1 MELKELKELLRAFD
15 RSETQVLELETEN
28 FRLYLDKSKP
38 GGEGVLTPQPA
49 QPQLPEGQPQLSPPS
64 QSHPSPAPVEEK
76 REPEGEIISSPMV
89 GTFYQAPSP
98 DSPPYVRVGDRVQK
112 GQTLCIIEA
121 MKIMNELE
129 AEFDCEILEV
139 LVEDGQPVEFDTPLF
154 RVKRV

>member
-1 MELKELKELLRAFD
+1 MDLREIKKLLEAFD
-15 RSETQVLELETEN
+15 KSTANIFEYEN
-28 FRLYLDKSKP
+28 EEFRIYLDKSAN
-38 GGEGVLTPQPA
+38 VVTTPQNIITNT
-49 QPQLPEGQPQLSPPS
+49 Q
-64 QSHPSPAPVEEK
+64 PAPAAAPVTAENTENKVECV
-76 REPEGEIISSPMV
+76 EGELITSPMV

-98 DSPPYVRVGDRVQK
+98 DSPPYVKVGDKVKK

-129 AEFDCEILEV
+129 AEFECEILEI

>member
-1 MELKELKELLRAFD
+1 MDVKTLKKIIEIFD
-15 RSETQVLELETEN
+15 NSKANVLEFEN
-28 FRLYLDKSKP
+28 EEFRIFLDKSAKAP
-38 GGEGVLTPQPA
+38 IQTISAPTEVQ
-49 QPQLPEGQPQLSPPS
+49 ESPKAV
-64 QSHPSPAPVEEK
+64 QKVEAKTEC
-76 REPEGEIISSPMV
+76 EVEGEIITSPMV

-98 DSPPYVRVGDRVQK
+98 DSPPYVRVGDKVKK

-154 RVKRV
+154 KVKKL

>member
-1 MELKELKELLRAFD
+1 MDVKVLKEIIEIFD
-15 RSETQVLELETEN
+15 NSKANVFEFEN
-28 FRLYLDKSKP
+28 EEFRIFLDKSAKAAAAAP
-38 GGEGVLTPQPA
+38 VQT
-49 QPQLPEGQPQLSPPS
+49 S
-64 QSHPSPAPVEEK
+64 APVEAPKVVQKVEAK
-76 REPEGEIISSPMV
+76 PECEIDGELITSPMV

-98 DSPPYVRVGDRVQK
+98 DSPPYVKVGDKVKK

-154 RVKRV
+154 KVKKL

>member
-1 MELKELKELLRAFD
+1 MDLREIKKLLDAFD
-15 RSETQVLELETEN
+15 KSSANILEYEN
-28 FRLYLDKSKP
+28 EEFRIYLDKSATSVQHIP
-38 GGEGVLTPQPA
+38 QNTEVLQ
-49 QPQLPEGQPQLSPPS
+49 
-64 QSHPSPAPVEEK
+64 PAPVAVAASAVSTESSESK
-76 REPEGEIISSPMV
+76 VECVEGELITSPMV

-98 DSPPYVRVGDRVQK
+98 DSPPYVKVGDKVKK

-129 AEFDCEILEV
+129 AEFDCEILEI

>member
-1 MELKELKELLRAFD
+1 MDIKSLKEILKIFD
-15 RSETQVLELETEN
+15 NSKANVLEFEN
-28 FRLYLDKSKP
+28 EEFRIYLDKSAK
-38 GGEGVLTPQPA
+38 VSNISVS
-49 QPQLPEGQPQLSPPS
+49 QPQEQSQNQPQ
-64 QSHPSPAPVEEK
+64 QIIQKVEAKPECK
-76 REPEGEIISSPMV
+76 VEGELITSPMV

-98 DSPPYVRVGDRVQK
+98 DSPPYVKVGDKVKK

-154 RVKRV
+154 KVKKL

>member
-1 MELKELKELLRAFD
+1 MDLKEIKKLLEAFD
-15 RSETQVLELETEN
+15 KSTAAVLEYEN
-28 FRLYLDKSKP
+28 EEFRIYLDKSAS
-38 GGEGVLTPQPA
+38 VTQNVV
-49 QPQLPEGQPQLSPPS
+49 QT
-64 QSHPSPAPVEEK
+64 APVQQIQPENVSLPVSQKVEAK
-76 REPEGEIISSPMV
+76 VECEVEGEIISSPMV

-98 DSPPYVRVGDRVQK
+98 DSPPYVKVGDKVKK

-129 AEFDCEILEV
+129 AEFDCEIVEI

>member
-1 MELKELKELLRAFD
+1 MDLRDIKKLLEAFD
-15 RSETQVLELETEN
+15 KSTASILEYEN
-28 FRLYLDKSKP
+28 EKFRIYLDKS
-38 GGEGVLTPQPA
+38 GSVQNVVQNTAMQPA
-49 QPQLPEGQPQLSPPS
+49 QSENAALPVS
-64 QSHPSPAPVEEK
+64 QKVEAKVEC
-76 REPEGEIISSPMV
+76 EVEGEIISSPMV

-98 DSPPYVRVGDRVQK
+98 DSPPYVKVGDKVKK

-129 AEFDCEILEV
+129 AEFDCEIVEI

>member
-1 MELKELKELLRAFD
+1 MDIRDLKKILEAFD
-15 RSETQVLELETEN
+15 KSKTNILELETEE
-28 FRLYLDKSKP
+28 FRIYLDKSASAAAA
-38 GGEGVLTPQPA
+38 TPTQVQIE
-49 QPQLPEGQPQLSPPS
+49 QPQQPIIQKVEAKPECE
-64 QSHPSPAPVEEK
+64 VE
-76 REPEGEIISSPMV
+76 GDLITSPMV

-98 DSPPYVRVGDRVQK
+98 DSPPYVKVGDKVKK

-154 RVKRV
+154 RVKRLS

>member
-1 MELKELKELLRAFD
+1 MDLRELKRLLEAFD
-15 RSETQVLELETEN
+15 KSKTNILEYETN
-28 FRLYLDKSKP
+28 DFRIYLDKSASAAP
-38 GGEGVLTPQPA
+38 VAAPAQAPAPAAAPQPQA
-49 QPQLPEGQPQLSPPS
+49 EIKQEVEAKVNCEVEGDL
-64 QSHPSPAPVEEK
+64 
-76 REPEGEIISSPMV
+76 ITSPMV

-98 DSPPYVRVGDRVQK
+98 DSAPFVKVGDRVKK

-154 RVKRV
+154 RVKKV

>member
-1 MELKELKELLRAFD
+1 MDIRELKKILEAFD
-15 RSETQVLELETEN
+15 KSSANILEFEN
-28 FRLYLDKSKP
+28 EEFRIYLDKSAKASVAP
-38 GGEGVLTPQPA
+38 TTQP
-49 QPQLPEGQPQLSPPS
+49 L
-64 QSHPSPAPVEEK
+64 PAPVQEPIVQKIEAKPECIEE
-76 REPEGEIISSPMV
+76 GDLITSPMV

-98 DSPPYVRVGDRVQK
+98 DSPPYVKVGDKVKK

-154 RVKRV
+154 RVKKLN

>member
-1 MELKELKELLRAFD
+1 MDLRELKKLLEAFD
-15 RSETQVLELETEN
+15 KSNTNILELETNE
-28 FRLYLDKSKP
+28 FRIYLDKSTQAAQP
-38 GGEGVLTPQPA
+38 VAAPQPQVQANTQPA
-49 QPQLPEGQPQLSPPS
+49 QQ
-64 QSHPSPAPVEEK
+64 APVST
-76 REPEGEIISSPMV
+76 EPKKVECEEGEIIASPMV

-98 DSPPYVRVGDRVQK
+98 DSPPYVKVGDKVKK

>member
-1 MELKELKELLRAFD
+1 MDLREIKKLLEAFD
-15 RSETQVLELETEN
+15 KSTANILEYEN
-28 FRLYLDKSKP
+28 EEFRIYLDKSATQ
-38 GGEGVLTPQPA
+38 VQNVAQNVVPQPVQAA
-49 QPQLPEGQPQLSPPS
+49 QPA
-64 QSHPSPAPVEEK
+64 PAPANTQSTESSVECM
-76 REPEGEIISSPMV
+76 EGELITSPMV

-98 DSPPYVRVGDRVQK
+98 DSPPYVKVGDKVKK

>member
-1 MELKELKELLRAFD
+1 MDIKDIKKLLDAFD
-15 RSETQVLELETEN
+15 KSSANILEFEN
-28 FRLYLDKSKP
+28 DEFRIYLDKSA
-38 GGEGVLTPQPA
+38 TSQPA
-49 QPQLPEGQPQLSPPS
+49 PLSQPVQNVQVQEPIVQKVEAKPECE
-64 QSHPSPAPVEEK
+64 VE
-76 REPEGEIISSPMV
+76 GDLITSPMV

-98 DSPPYVRVGDRVQK
+98 DSPPYVKVGDKVKK

-154 RVKRV
+154 RVKKLS

>member
-1 MELKELKELLRAFD
+1 MDLREIKKLLEAFD
-15 RSETQVLELETEN
+15 KSTANVLEYEN
-28 FRLYLDKSKP
+28 EEFRIYLDKSATAAP
-38 GGEGVLTPQPA
+38 VQVQAAPQALQPAAQPA
-49 QPQLPEGQPQLSPPS
+49 QAAPQVTEST
-64 QSHPSPAPVEEK
+64 EEAVQ
-76 REPEGEIISSPMV
+76 EGELITSPMV

-98 DSPPYVRVGDRVQK
+98 DSPPYVKVGDKVKK

-129 AEFDCEILEV
+129 AEFDCEILEI

>member
-1 MELKELKELLRAFD
+1 MDIKDIKKLLDAFD
-15 RSETQVLELETEN
+15 KSSANILEFEN
-28 FRLYLDKSKP
+28 DEFRIYLDKS
-38 GGEGVLTPQPA
+38 VTSQPA
-49 QPQLPEGQPQLSPPS
+49 PISQPVQNVQVQEPIVQKVEAKPECE
-64 QSHPSPAPVEEK
+64 VE
-76 REPEGEIISSPMV
+76 GDLITSPMV

-98 DSPPYVRVGDRVQK
+98 DSPPYVKVGDKVKK

-154 RVKRV
+154 RVKKLS

>member
-1 MELKELKELLRAFD
+1 MNLKELEKLLEAFD
-15 RSETQVLELETEN
+15 KSSATVLEYEN
-28 FRLYLDKSKP
+28 DEFRIYLDKSLNQ
-38 GGEGVLTPQPA
+38 VAATTPIQTA
-49 QPQLPEGQPQLSPPS
+49 TQSAPQTATTPS
-64 QSHPSPAPVEEK
+64 AIQNEVFQNVDHK
-76 REPEGEIISSPMV
+76 EGEIITSPMV

-98 DSPPYVRVGDRVQK
+98 DSPPYVKVGDKVKK

-129 AEFDCEILEV
+129 AEFDMEILEV

>member
-1 MELKELKELLRAFD
+1 MDIRDIKKLLDAFD
-15 RSETQVLELETEN
+15 KSTANILEFEN
-28 FRLYLDKSKP
+28 EEFRIYLDKTASAAAAVP
-38 GGEGVLTPQPA
+38 QNVAVPATPAPQNVQPA
-49 QPQLPEGQPQLSPPS
+49 
-64 QSHPSPAPVEEK
+64 PANESENTSETVDCI
-76 REPEGEIISSPMV
+76 EGELITSPMV

-98 DSPPYVRVGDRVQK
+98 DSPPYVKVGDKVKK

-129 AEFDCEILEV
+129 AEFDCEILEI

>member
-1 MELKELKELLRAFD
+1 MDLREIKKLLEAFD
-15 RSETQVLELETEN
+15 KSTANILEYEN
-28 FRLYLDKSKP
+28 EEFRIYLDKSASA
-38 GGEGVLTPQPA
+38 VQTVAPQA
-49 QPQLPEGQPQLSPPS
+49 VQQVQA
-64 QSHPSPAPVEEK
+64 APVPAAQTTVEAVQETK
-76 REPEGEIISSPMV
+76 ELEGELITSPMV

-98 DSPPYVRVGDRVQK
+98 DSPPYVKVGDKVKK

-129 AEFDCEILEV
+129 AEFDCEILEI